1 MVAGGGRR
9 IAAMLV
15 LAAGPN
21 LVAPCGACRQR
32 ILEFADDAA
41 PVHLASPDG
50 IGRTLSVAELL
61 PFAFRTE
68 TMAGKEP
75 P

>member
-9 IAAMLV
+9 IRSMLV
-15 LAAGPN
+15 VAAGPN

-32 ILEFADDAA
+32 ILEFADDAV
-41 PVHLASPDG
+41 PIHLASPDG
-50 IGRTLSVAELL
+50 IGRTLLVSDLL

-68 TMAGKEP
+68 TLTGAEP